1 MKRIRAGALSLLQK
15 LRAIPAERRKLF
27 LLLLFPV
34 LVFTVVT
41 ATDAYH
47 DWKRAGG
54 HLPLNCTFDR
64 EGNVLTIYAQH
75 GTRIDHYYRFAEP
88 YPPLLNPLDWDPE
101 AMVESDPQAF
111 SFQLFE
117 GEDPE
122 CLVVFVYLRGRD
134 ALERYEFY
142 INHEEVGRRVTMYRP
157 GGIMEEHEWMF

>member
-1 MKRIRAGALSLLQK
+1 MKRIRAGALSLLQR
-15 LRAIPAERRKLF
+15 LRAIPAERKKLF

-47 DWKRAGG
+47 DWKWAGG

-88 YPPLLNPLDWDPE
+88 YPPLPSDWDPQ
-101 AMVESDPQAF
+101 AAVESEPQAF
-111 SFQLFE
+111 SFQLF
-117 GEDPE
+117 GEEEPE
-122 CLVVFVYLRGRD
+122 CLLLFVYPKGSD
-134 ALERYEFY
+134 ALKRYEFY
-142 INHEEVGRRVTMYRP
+142 INREEVGYRVVMCLS
-157 GGIMEEHEWMF
+157 GGITKEHEWMF

>member
-88 YPPLLNPLDWDPE
+88 YPPLPSDWDPQ
-101 AMVESDPQAF
+101 AAVESEPQAF

-117 GEDPE
+117 GKDPE
-122 CLVVFVYLRGRD
+122 CLVVFVYPRGRD

>member
-47 DWKRAGG
+47 DWKWAGG

-88 YPPLLNPLDWDPE
+88 YPPLPSDWDPQ
-101 AMVESDPQAF
+101 AAVESEPQAF

-117 GEDPE
+117 GKDPE
-122 CLVVFVYLRGRD
+122 CLVVFVYPRGRD

>member
-1 MKRIRAGALSLLQK
+1 MKRIRAGALSLLQR
-15 LRAIPAERRKLF
+15 LRAIPAERKKLF

-88 YPPLLNPLDWDPE
+88 YPPLPSDWDPE

-117 GEDPE
+117 GKDPE
-122 CLVVFVYLRGRD
+122 CLVVFVYPRGRD

-142 INHEEVGRRVTMYRP
+142 INREEVGYRVVMCLS
-157 GGIMEEHEWMF
+157 GGITKEHEWMF

>member
-47 DWKRAGG
+47 DWKWAGG

-88 YPPLLNPLDWDPE
+88 YPPLPSDWDPQ
-101 AMVESDPQAF
+101 AAVESEPQAF

-117 GEDPE
+117 GKDPE
-122 CLVVFVYLRGRD
+122 CLVVFV
-134 ALERYEFY
+134 
-142 INHEEVGRRVTMYRP
+142 
-157 GGIMEEHEWMF
+157 

>member
-1 MKRIRAGALSLLQK
+1 MKRIRAGALSLLQR
-15 LRAIPAERRKLF
+15 LRAIPAERKKLF

-88 YPPLLNPLDWDPE
+88 YPPLPSDWDPQ
-101 AMVESDPQAF
+101 AAVESEPQAF
-111 SFQLFE
+111 SFQLF
-117 GEDPE
+117 GEEEPE
-122 CLVVFVYLRGRD
+122 CLVLFVYPRGRD
-134 ALERYEFY
+134 ALERYEYY

>member
-1 MKRIRAGALSLLQK
+1 MKRIRAGALSLLQR
-15 LRAIPAERRKLF
+15 LRAIPAERKKLF

-47 DWKRAGG
+47 DWKWAGG

-88 YPPLLNPLDWDPE
+88 YPPLPSDWDPQ
-101 AMVESDPQAF
+101 AAVESEPQAF
-111 SFQLFE
+111 SFQLF
-117 GEDPE
+117 GEEEPE
-122 CLVVFVYLRGRD
+122 CLVLFVYPKGSD

>member
-15 LRAIPAERRKLF
+15 LRAIPAEHKKLF

-47 DWKRAGG
+47 DWKWAGG

-88 YPPLLNPLDWDPE
+88 YPPLPSDWDPQT
-101 AMVESDPQAF
+101 AVESEPQAF

-117 GEDPE
+117 GKDPE
-122 CLVVFVYLRGRD
+122 CLVVFVYPRGRD
-134 ALERYEFY
+134 ALKRYEFY
-142 INHEEVGRRVTMYRP
+142 INREEVGYRVVMCLS
-157 GGIMEEHEWMF
+157 GGITKEHEWMF

>member
-41 ATDAYH
+41 ATDAYRA
-47 DWKRAGG
+47 WKWAGG

-88 YPPLLNPLDWDPE
+88 YPPLPSDWDPQ
-101 AMVESDPQAF
+101 AAVESEPQAF
-111 SFQLFE
+111 SFQLF
-117 GEDPE
+117 GEE
-122 CLVVFVYLRGRD
+122 
-134 ALERYEFY
+134 
-142 INHEEVGRRVTMYRP
+142 
-157 GGIMEEHEWMF
+157 